1 MTKTKVLVGVTG
13 SIAAYKTAE
22 VVSGLVKAGKD
33 VRVVLTDSACQFVSP
48 LTFATLSR
56 SPAYT
61 DREFWQASHGRPL
74 HISLAEWVDVL
85 LIAPLSANSLGKLS
99 LGLADNL
106 LMNVVLASRC
116 PVVLAPAMNTVMWEQ
131 PIVQHHLHKL
141 KEDDRFIFLSP
152 TAGLLACDTVGMG
165 RMAEPARILDALTS
179 VLWTG
184 GRQDLKG
191 KRILVTAGGTR
202 EYIDRV
208 RFIGNPSTG
217 KQGVGIAQAACHRG
231 AEVTLVYANGT
242 MEMTECKTISVT
254 TAAEM
259 AAVLQQEFDR
269 HDWLIMAAA
278 VGDVRPQVSV
288 SHKIPKEELG
298 DTLLLERVPDLVAG
312 LARQKRP
319 SQKVIGF
326 AAQTGRDEEMI
337 AKGRAKLVQKQL
349 DAIVINAIDRAYGGF
364 GATDNQVFFLSRSGR
379 LSSYPLASKLEI
391 AHRLLDDILT
401 EEQGI

>member
-22 VVSGLVKAGKD
+22 VVSGLVKSGKD
-33 VRVVLTDSACQFVSP
+33 VQVVLTDSACQFVSP

-61 DREFWQASHGRPL
+61 DRDFWQASHGRPL
-74 HISLAEWVDVL
+74 HISLAEWADVL
-85 LIAPLSANSLGKLS
+85 LIAPLSANSLGKLA

-131 PIVQHHLHKL
+131 PIVQHHLHQL

-165 RMAEPARILDALTS
+165 RMAEPNRILDALTS

-191 KRILVTAGGTR
+191 TRILVTAGGTR

-217 KQGVGIAQAACHRG
+217 KQGVAIAQAACHRG

-242 MEMTECKTISVT
+242 TAMTECKTISVT
-254 TAAEM
+254 TATEM
-259 AAVLQQEFDR
+259 ATVLQQEFDR
-269 HDWLIMAAA
+269 HDWLVMAAA

-298 DTLLLERVPDLVAG
+298 DTLLLERVPDLIAE
-312 LARQKRP
+312 LAQKKRL

-326 AAQTGRDEEMI
+326 AAQTGSDEEMI
-337 AKGRAKLVQKQL
+337 AKGRVKLEQKQL
-349 DAIVINAIDRAYGGF
+349 DGIVINAIDRAYGGF

-401 EEQGI
+401 EE

>member
-1 MTKTKVLVGVTG
+1 VGVTG

-22 VVSGLVKAGKD
+22 VVSGLVKSGKD
-33 VRVVLTDSACQFVSP
+33 VQVILTDSACKFVSP

-74 HISLAEWVDVL
+74 HISLAEWADVL
-85 LIAPLSANSLGKLS
+85 LIAPLSANSLGKLA

-131 PIVQHHLHKL
+131 PIVQHHLHQL

-152 TAGLLACDTVGMG
+152 TAGRLACDTVGMG

-217 KQGVGIAQAACHRG
+217 KQGVAIAQAACHRG

-242 MEMTECKTISVT
+242 MEMTECKTLAVT

-259 AAVLQQEFDR
+259 ATVLQQEFDR

-278 VGDVRPQVSV
+278 VGDVRPPVSV

-312 LARQKRP
+312 LAQQKGP

-326 AAQTGRDEEMI
+326 AAQTGSDEEMI

-391 AHRLLDDILT
+391 AHRLLNDLLV
-401 EEQGI
+401 EEG

>member
-22 VVSGLVKAGKD
+22 VVSGLVKSGKD
-33 VRVVLTDSACQFVSP
+33 VQVVLTDSACQFVSP

-61 DREFWQASHGRPL
+61 DRDFWQASHGRPL
-74 HISLAEWVDVL
+74 HISLAEWADVL
-85 LIAPLSANSLGKLS
+85 LIAPLSANSLGKLA

-131 PIVQHHLHKL
+131 PIVQHHLHQL

-152 TAGLLACDTVGMG
+152 TAGLLACDAVGMG

-217 KQGVGIAQAACHRG
+217 KQGVAIAQAACHRG

-242 MEMTECKTISVT
+242 TAMTECKTISVT

-259 AAVLQQEFDR
+259 ATVLQQEFDR

-298 DTLLLERVPDLVAG
+298 DTLLLERVPDLIAE
-312 LARQKRP
+312 LAQKKRP

-337 AKGRAKLVQKQL
+337 AKGRVKLEQKQL
-349 DAIVINAIDRAYGGF
+349 DGIVINAIDRTYGGF

-401 EEQGI
+401 EE

>member
-22 VVSGLVKAGKD
+22 VVSGLVKSGKD
-33 VRVVLTDSACQFVSP
+33 VQVVLTDSACQFVSP

-61 DREFWQASHGRPL
+61 DRDFWQASHGRPL
-74 HISLAEWVDVL
+74 HISLAEWADVL
-85 LIAPLSANSLGKLS
+85 LIAPLSANSLGKLA

-131 PIVQHHLHKL
+131 PIVQHHLHQL

-152 TAGLLACDTVGMG
+152 TAGRLACDTVGMG

-288 SHKIPKEELG
+288 SYKIPKEELG
-298 DTLLLERVPDLVAG
+298 DTLLLERVPDLIAE
-312 LARQKRP
+312 LAQKKRP

-337 AKGRAKLVQKQL
+337 AKGKAKLVQKQL

-391 AHRLLDDILT
+391 AHRLLNDLLA
-401 EEQGI
+401 EE

>member
-22 VVSGLVKAGKD
+22 VVSGLVKSGKD
-33 VRVVLTDSACQFVSP
+33 VQVVLTDSACQFVSP

-61 DREFWQASHGRPL
+61 DRDFWQASHGRPL
-74 HISLAEWVDVL
+74 HISLAEWADVL
-85 LIAPLSANSLGKLS
+85 LIAPLSANSLGKLA

-131 PIVQHHLHKL
+131 PIVQHHLHQL

-152 TAGLLACDTVGMG
+152 TAGRLACDTVGMG

-217 KQGVGIAQAACHRG
+217 KQGVAIAQAACHRG
-231 AEVTLVYANGT
+231 AEVTLVYANAT

-298 DTLLLERVPDLVAG
+298 DTLLLERVPDLIAE
-312 LARQKRP
+312 LAQKKRP

-337 AKGRAKLVQKQL
+337 AKGKAKLVQKQL

-401 EEQGI
+401 EEQRR

>member
-22 VVSGLVKAGKD
+22 VVSGLVKSGKD
-33 VRVVLTDSACQFVSP
+33 VQVVLTDSACQFVSP

-61 DREFWQASHGRPL
+61 DRDFWQASHGRPL
-74 HISLAEWVDVL
+74 HISLAEWADVL
-85 LIAPLSANSLGKLS
+85 LIAPLSANSLGKLA

-131 PIVQHHLHKL
+131 PIVQQHLHQL

-165 RMAEPARILDALTS
+165 RMAEPNRILDALTS

-298 DTLLLERVPDLVAG
+298 DTLLLERVPDLIAE
-312 LARQKRP
+312 LAQKKRP

-337 AKGRAKLVQKQL
+337 AKGKAKLVQKQL

-391 AHRLLDDILT
+391 AHRLLNDLLA
-401 EEQGI
+401 EE